1 MDDVFARYQAALRTG
16 HQLAAEGRFKDA
28 LTHYEEA
35 AQVAEKRALPQVC
48 IGGMH
53 LRLGRP
59 KEALEA
65 YDRALELEPD
75 DLDAMTGRA
84 AALLAAGRRAEAA
97 DAQQQIVARQAGPPQ
112 PPPASADMRT
122 ALSRAE
128 TLAVAGDQALDAGQT
143 DAAIDAWLAESEE
156 QLEGQRYDAA
166 IDAALRV
173 LTLDTGSMRAHLQLT
188 RIYFRRGWR
197 PEALERIALMRKLL
211 DLAPDPETTAGV
223 DEFARRHLA
232 S

>member
-28 LTHYEEA
+28 LIKYEEA
-35 AQVAEKRALPQVC
+35 AHVAERRALPQVC
-48 IGGMH
+48 IGGMQ
-53 LRLGRP
+53 LRLGKP
-59 KEALEA
+59 KEALQA

-97 DAQQQIVARQAGPPQ
+97 DAQQRIVERQAGPAPV
-112 PPPASADMRT
+112 PTTPDALRT
-122 ALSRAE
+122 PLSTAE
-128 TLAVAGDQALDAGQT
+128 TLAIAGEQARDSGHT
-143 DAAIDAWLAESEE
+143 DAAVDAWLAESEE
-156 QLEGQRYDAA
+156 QLEAQQFDAA
-166 IDAALRV
+166 IDAILRV
-173 LTLDTGSMRAHLQLT
+173 LALDTGSMRAHLQLT

-211 DLAPDPETTAGV
+211 ALSPDPEMTAAL
-223 DEFARRHLA
+223 DEFERRHLA